1 MRGRRD
7 RSHVRRIRLPMIDLV
22 ALDAD
27 DTLWHNEPL
36 YTDRRERFRALL
48 ARYEPQGVLDDR
60 LYATEL
66 RNLNHFGYGVKGFV
80 LSMIETA
87 IELTGGRIEAEDIG
101 TIIGWGREMLAHP
114 TELLEGV
121 REAVEGLAEAFR
133 LILLTKGD
141 LLDQQSKL
149 ARSGLGG
156 LFKGIEIVSEKNAA
170 VYRDVIARYGVDPA
184 SFVMVGNSL
193 RSDILPA
200 IEVGAHAVY
209 VPYALSWVH
218 ERVSPEALASIH
230 YHQLAHIRELPALL
244 SRLDAGAN

>member
-1 MRGRRD
+1 M
-7 RSHVRRIRLPMIDLV
+7 VVFMIELV

-36 YTDRRERFRALL
+36 YTNRRERFCELL
-48 ARYEPQGVLDDR
+48 ARYEPRGVLDDR

-66 RNLNHFGYGVKGFV
+66 RNLRHFGYGVKGFV

-87 IELTGGRIEAEDIG
+87 IELTDGRIEGHDVR
-101 TIIGWGREMLAHP
+101 TIIDWGREMLGEP
-114 TELLEGV
+114 TELLDGV
-121 REAVEGLAEAFR
+121 REAVERLASEFR

-156 LFKGIEIVSEKNAA
+156 HFKGIEIVSEKNAA
-170 VYRDVIARYGVDPA
+170 VYREVIARYGVDPGA
-184 SFVMVGNSL
+184 FVMVGNSL

-200 IEVGAHAVY
+200 IEAGAHAVH
-209 VPYALSWVH
+209 VPYAISWVH
-218 ERVSPEALASIH
+218 ERVSPESLANVHFHEI
-230 YHQLAHIRELPALL
+230 AHIRDLPALL
-244 SRLDAGAN
+244 NHLAGR